1 MCGIAGIVHEESA
14 RACPEVGEKMAA
26 AISHRGPDSS
36 GVERLGSCVLVNTRL
51 AIVDLSERGK
61 QPMPNGD
68 RTAWITYNGECYNAA
83 ELRERLVALG
93 HRFSS
98 TTDTEVVLHMYEEFG
113 DQFVK
118 ELRGMYAFAI
128 WDSRKQK
135 LLLARDRLGIKPL
148 YYAFV
153 PHGLVF
159 GSEIKA
165 LLASGLV
172 ARKLDGHGVRAY
184 LQLGHVP
191 PPWTAL
197 REIRPLE
204 PGEMG
209 IWQNAQFRRS
219 HYWTVPTQTKQAA
232 QVEKRG
238 AQVETRATNSLPK
251 TPDAQA
257 AAGQAAAELAQT
269 LIEASRLQLMSD
281 VPIALFLSGGVDSA
295 VIGALMRRAGAGDL
309 TALTIGFEEEHFD
322 ESEAS
327 RRTAERLGIP
337 HRVLRLPATEMAASL
352 DHAIW
357 AMDQP
362 TVDGMNAYWV
372 CRAAAEAGCK
382 VALSGQGG
390 DELFGGYESVGW
402 FERFSRV
409 AKWMKPLPHGAF
421 DALLD
426 RPALPFRARKLSY
439 LFGADDPFVAAQL
452 AVKVLFLESDV
463 HTLLNPE
470 LSSES
475 QESEA
480 EEHLTYWAKQVNGA
494 GLRDKVAYMD
504 IETHLLPRLLRDGD
518 AMSMAHSLEVR
529 PVFLD
534 HKVVEQVLALPA
546 SIRLQ
551 KKRLLLAATRELCPD
566 GLYEELV
573 SRPKRTF
580 TFPFTRWLAG
590 DLRATVEETFQA
602 ERLRRIGLLNP
613 EAVASLWRKY
623 LQSPASVGW
632 SRIWSLFVLQ
642 RWCETMN
649 VGP

>member
-1 MCGIAGIVHEESA
+1 MCGIAGMVSEEAA
-14 RACPEVGEKMAA
+14 RAGPEVGEKMAA

-36 GVERLGSCVLVNTRL
+36 GVERLGSCLLVNTRL

-83 ELRERLVALG
+83 ELRERLTARG
-93 HRFSS
+93 HRFCSA
-98 TTDTEVVLHMYEEFG
+98 TDTEVVLHMYEEFG
-113 DQFVK
+113 DEFVK

-148 YYAFV
+148 YYALV

-172 ARKLDGHGVRAY
+172 ARTLDGHGVRAY

-197 REIRPLE
+197 RDIRPLE

-209 IWQNAQFRRS
+209 IWQNGEFRRTR
-219 HYWTVPTQTKQAA
+219 YWSVPTQT
-232 QVEKRG
+232 KRG
-238 AQVETRATNSLPK
+238 AQVETGATDSQPEAE
-251 TPDAQA
+251 PAE
-257 AAGQAAAELAQT
+257 AAAELSQT

-295 VIGALMRRAGAGDL
+295 IIGALMRRAGASDL
-309 TALTIGFEEEHFD
+309 TALTIGFEEESFD

-327 RRTAERLGIP
+327 RKTAERLGIP
-337 HRVLRLPATEMAASL
+337 HRVLRLPAAEMAASL

-390 DELFGGYESVGW
+390 DELFGGYQSLGW
-402 FERFSRV
+402 FERFSQV
-409 AKWMKPLPHGAF
+409 AKWMKPMPHGAF

-426 RPALPFRARKLSY
+426 RPALSFRARKLSY

-463 HTLLNPE
+463 RTLLNPA
-470 LSSES
+470 LAGDS

-494 GLRDKVAYMD
+494 GLLDKVAYMD

-573 SRPKRTF
+573 TRPKRTF
-580 TFPFTRWLAG
+580 TFPFARWLAR

-602 ERLRRIGLLNP
+602 ERLGRIGLLSP
-613 EAVASLWRKY
+613 EAVGSLWRKY
-623 LQSPASVGW
+623 LRSPASVGW

-649 VGP
+649 AGV

>member
-1 MCGIAGIVHEESA
+1 MCGIAGIVNEESGQ
-14 RACPEVGEKMAA
+14 ACPEVGEKMAA

-36 GVERLGSCVLVNTRL
+36 GVVPLGPCLLVNTRL

-83 ELRERLVALG
+83 ELRERLAALG
-93 HRFSS
+93 HRFRS
-98 TTDTEVVLHMYEEFG
+98 TTDTEVVLHMYDEFG
-113 DQFVK
+113 EQFVK

-128 WDSRKQK
+128 WDSRTQK

-148 YYAFV
+148 YYALV
-153 PHGLVF
+153 PHRLLF
-159 GSEIKA
+159 ASEIKA

-172 ARKLDGHGVRAY
+172 ARTLDGHGVRAY

-191 PPWTAL
+191 PPWTAF
-197 REIRPLE
+197 RAIRPLE
-204 PGEMG
+204 PGEIG
-209 IWQNAQFRRS
+209 VWQHGQFRRTL
-219 HYWTVPTQTKQAA
+219 YWPVPTQTNSQP
-232 QVEKRG
+232 EKRP
-238 AQVETRATNSLPK
+238 T
-251 TPDAQA
+251 QA
-257 AAGQAAAELAQT
+257 AADLEQT

-309 TALTIGFEEEHFD
+309 TALTVGFEEEHFD

-337 HRVLRLPATEMAASL
+337 HRVLKLPATEMAASL

-390 DELFGGYESVGW
+390 DELFGGYESLAW
-402 FERFSRV
+402 FERFSQV
-409 AKWMKPLPHGAF
+409 AKWMKPMPHRVF
-421 DALLD
+421 HALLD
-426 RPALPFRARKLSY
+426 RPALSFRARKLSY

-452 AVKVLFLESDV
+452 AVKALFLESDV
-463 HTLLNPE
+463 HTLLNPA
-470 LSSES
+470 LSPDS

-480 EEHLTYWAKQVNGA
+480 EEHLTFWAKQVNGA
-494 GLRDKVAYMD
+494 ELLDKVAYMD

-529 PVFLD
+529 PVLLD

-551 KKRLLLAATRELCPD
+551 KKRLLLAATRELFPD

-573 SRPKRTF
+573 SRPKGTF
-580 TFPFTRWLAG
+580 TFPFARWLAR
-590 DLRATVEETFQA
+590 DLRATMEETFRA

-613 EAVASLWRKY
+613 EAVASLWRQY
-623 LQSPASVGW
+623 LRSPASVGW

-649 VGP
+649 VGL